1 MSITNSSILVEMN
14 LSVWTAS
21 KIDKQATENVTC
33 DAGANRNAAKVH
45 KNLMAGTNL
54 RKDISNYAMAANTWH
69 RSLTVPWADKGN
81 RLLPTS
87 LFLTYKTEANE
98 RRDRFNAMVEEFIT
112 NYPALVQNAQHELGT
127 LFNVNDYPSAD
138 EVRSKFG
145 FRLVFSPVPEA
156 GDFRLD
162 VGAKEMEELRAQ
174 YEDSFKERIAE
185 AMREPWDR
193 LHKLLT
199 VMSDKLVEPEGDDK
213 KVYHETL
220 VTNAEAMCEL
230 LTHLNVTQDPT
241 LEAARVQLV
250 QVMTGA
256 DIIDMRE
263 SPAVRADIKSQVD
276 SILSQFNW

>member
-1 MSITNSSILVEMN
+1 MSITNSSVIVEMN
-14 LSVWTAS
+14 LSVWTAN

-112 NYPALVQNAQHELGT
+112 NYPALVRNAQAELGT
-127 LFNVNDYPSAD
+127 LFNVNDYPSAE

-162 VGAKEMEELRAQ
+162 VGAKEMEELRGQ
-174 YEDSFKERIAE
+174 YEDSFKDRIAD

-199 VMSDKLVEPEGDDK
+199 GMSEKLVELEGDDK
-213 KVYHETL
+213 KVYHASF
-220 VTNAEAMCEL
+220 VTNAQTLCEM
-230 LTHLNVTQDPT
+230 LTHLNITQDPE
-241 LEAARVQLV
+241 LERARVQLEK
-250 QVMTGA
+250 VMNGT
-256 DIIDMRE
+256 DIVDVRD
-263 SPAVRADIKSQVD
+263 SVVVRADIKNRVD
-276 SILSQFNW
+276 TILGQFDW